1 MVNETPKDGP
11 VIVPLPANI
20 KGYIGLYDAIVEKD
34 GEGES
39 PFKEEAKKAIVAFEQ
54 RITAASQNTTDRS
67 FLEEYRVIAME
78 GSMRKVARKKRY
90 AEERTKAAAEKQG
103 ALDDLKSEKDY
114 TGKGIKAV
122 IARAI
127 PILASYKGLSTVLAS
142 ADAVVAATFIVW
154 GGTEILIN
162 KLSKT
167 EEEKI
172 EAKYAK
178 KFQDIEDWFSHDKG
192 VIYQEAEDKAQN
204 AYEAYYGEA
213 SPFPNPKRG
222 PTEPPP
228 KLYLKEKRSIV
239 DRLLFFKK

>member
-20 KGYIGLYDAIVEKD
+20 KGYIGLYDAMVVVEKD
-34 GEGES
+34 ES
-39 PFKEEAKKAIVAFEQ
+39 PFKEEAKKAIAAFEQ
-54 RITAASQNTTDRS
+54 RITAAAQNTPDRS
-67 FLEEYRVIAME
+67 FLEEYRVMAME
-78 GSMRKVARKKRY
+78 GSMRKAARKKRY
-90 AEERTKAAAEKQG
+90 AEERAKVAAEKQE

-122 IARAI
+122 ISRAI
-127 PILASYKGLSTVLAS
+127 PILASYKGLSTILAS

-192 VIYQEAEDKAQN
+192 VIYQEAEAKAQN
-204 AYEAYYGEA
+204 AYKAYYGKE
-213 SPFPNPKRG
+213 SPFPNPKPG
-222 PTEPPP
+222 PTEPLP
-228 KLYLKEKRSIV
+228 KLYLKEKRSMV
-239 DRLLFFKK
+239 DALFFRK

>member
-20 KGYIGLYDAIVEKD
+20 KGYIGLYDAIVEND
-34 GEGES
+34 GEES
-39 PFKEEAKKAIVAFEQ
+39 PFKEEAKKAIVAFDQ
-54 RITAASQNTTDRS
+54 RITAASQNTPDRS

-78 GSMRKVARKKRY
+78 GSMRKTARKKRY
-90 AEERTKAAAEKQG
+90 SEERIKVTAEKKK
-103 ALDDLKSEKDY
+103 ALDDLNLEKDY

-167 EEEKI
+167 EGEKI

-192 VIYQEAEDKAQN
+192 MIYREAEDKAQN
-204 AYEAYYGEA
+204 AYKAYYGEE

-228 KLYLKEKRSIV
+228 KLYLKEKRSLV
-239 DRLLFFKK
+239 DMLLLRK